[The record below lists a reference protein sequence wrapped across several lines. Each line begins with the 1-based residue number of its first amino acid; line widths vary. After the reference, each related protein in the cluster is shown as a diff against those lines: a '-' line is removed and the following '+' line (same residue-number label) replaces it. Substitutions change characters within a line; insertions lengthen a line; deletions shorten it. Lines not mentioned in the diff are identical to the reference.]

1 MEDNDGTRVVT
12 RGRRCRDPVGRGV
25 LFRGR
30 TRRVRDCH
38 YRQSAGTGRELQHA
52 LCILEQRACHRMR
65 VSGRVRGG
73 SRGAGGRDRRGDERH
88 DRRGLAPCGRHRGV
102 IGPALAAPLFAA
114 YIVAQALV
122 VFLLGRMLAAALA
135 ASGAA
140 STASTDLAAVA
151 TARAAVVSG
160 CTEPALTSSLATP
173 SPCSS
178 VP

>member
-1 MEDNDGTRVVT
+1 M
-12 RGRRCRDPVGRGV
+12 DPV
-25 LFRGR
+25 
-30 TRRVRDCH
+30 
-38 YRQSAGTGRELQHA
+38 
-52 LCILEQRACHRMR
+52 HR
-65 VSGRVRGG
+65 SG
-73 SRGAGGRDRRGDERH
+73 
-88 DRRGLAPCGRHRGV
+88 
-102 IGPALAAPLFAA
+102 IAAPLFAA